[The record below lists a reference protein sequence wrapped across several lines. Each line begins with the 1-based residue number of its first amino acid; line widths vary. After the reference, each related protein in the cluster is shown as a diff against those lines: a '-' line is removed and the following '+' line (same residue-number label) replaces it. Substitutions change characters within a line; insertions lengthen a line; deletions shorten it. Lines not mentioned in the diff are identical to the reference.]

1 MSKKYRLCLMTLSLI
16 VLICVGW
23 FINKNFAFVIDD
35 FWFTSGLLMLIL
47 VSLIDQPF
55 FVKDSNVFVNAV
67 TASLSLLL
75 VPREERNAIFW
86 CFIIVV
92 SYLIIS
98 SYVLMWL
105 RNRELYEETKCIQIM
120 SRINRQIGSPETMF
134 STFFLW
140 GAIRQ
145 YGINSTKFNAL
156 LWFWVIFTIF
166 NIPSLAKTIET
177 FFEGQ
182 KNGNAENAVGKIFG
196 VQAKNTFLI
205 KLFETCNMS
214 LERFDFVEYLYSVD
228 DKIHRGLV
236 LDVYQLDQEQWVKVL
251 TTPEID
257 AFFSDTIINH
267 KSDLIYKVVEPSQ
280 NDYLEHFVGLVSE
293 NSVTEKIKFIYN
305 STVDVRTGELIEVN
319 IGQHKVLYQIVQ
331 GITQTEQLEKKNES
345 AYIIGEAIQL
355 GEWNN
360 EIGRFEQFGWVP
372 TINTP
377 IFIAS
382 DISSP
387 QILET
392 EYQIGKVPKT
402 NYPVIINKEIAVT
415 HHTAI
420 LGITGTG
427 KSVFARNLINQI
439 ADKETRVII
448 VDLTGEYRDK
458 DSSLQ
463 SIIKTEDAEIISK
476 CIEKITEEM
485 GKFANQRNIQ
495 MMEKCEEEIKKRF
508 DKAITEFLNGDM
520 IKVIFELEDITNNAN
535 VLDYTRWFFWVLFNI
550 AKKTKNYGKRVC
562 VVLEEA
568 HTVVPE
574 ISTMGTSDN
583 ASRATVN
590 SISQIALQG
599 RKYNIGFIV
608 IAQRTANVS
617 KTVLTQC
624 NSIVVFQE
632 LDKTSSEFLL
642 NYMGKDFASIL
653 PTLKPRTAIAM
664 GKAFR
669 STTPM
674 VFEVPTISE

>member
-177 FFEGQ
+177 FFVGQ

-257 AFFSDTIINH
+257 AFFSDTIISH

-280 NDYLEHFVGLVSE
+280 NDYLERFVGLVSE

-345 AYIIGEAIQL
+345 AYIIGEALQL

-382 DISSP
+382 DILSP

-392 EYQIGKVPKT
+392 EYQIGNVPKT
-402 NYPVIINKEIAVT
+402 NYPVIINKETAVT

-439 ADKETRVII
+439 ADAETRVII
-448 VDLTGEYRDK
+448 VDLTGEYREK
-458 DSSLQ
+458 DPSLQ
-463 SIIKTEDAEIISK
+463 AIVKKEDEELIGKCVETIAKEMAEFANKRNLDLISK
-476 CIEKITEEM
+476 CECKIKQLFAESIETFLT
-485 GKFANQRNIQ
+485 GNIN
-495 MMEKCEEEIKKRF
+495 K
-508 DKAITEFLNGDM
+508 T
-520 IKVIFELEDITNNAN
+520 IFELGDITNSASI
-535 VLDYTRWFFWVLFNI
+535 LEYTRWFFWVLFNV
-550 AKKTKNYGKRVC
+550 AKVKKNYGKRVC

-568 HTVVPE
+568 HTVIPE
-574 ISTMGTSDN
+574 ISTMGASDN
-583 ASRATVN
+583 ASKATVN

-599 RKYNIGFIV
+599 RKYDIGFIV

-642 NYMGKDFASIL
+642 NYMGKDFVSIL
-653 PTLKPRTAIAM
+653 PTLKPRTAIAI

-674 VFEVPTISE
+674 VFEVPIIVE

>member
-1 MSKKYRLCLMTLSLI
+1 MSKKYRLCLMTLSLV

-23 FINKNFAFVIDD
+23 FINKNFAFLIDD

-75 VPREERNAIFW
+75 VPREERNSIFW

-280 NDYLEHFVGLVSE
+280 NDYLERFVGLVSE

-305 STVDVRTGELIEVN
+305 STVDVRIGELIEVN

-382 DISSP
+382 DILSP
-387 QILET
+387 QIIAT
-392 EYQIGKVPKT
+392 EYQIGNVPKT
-402 NYPVIINKEIAVT
+402 NYPVIINKETAVT

-439 ADKETRVII
+439 ADEETRVII
-448 VDLTGEYRDK
+448 VDLTGEYK
-458 DSSLQ
+458 EKNPGLQ
-463 SIIKTEDAEIISK
+463 SIVKKEDAEVIGEY
-476 CIEKITEEM
+476 IEKIAQEM
-485 GKFANQRNIQ
+485 GKFANQRDLQKITYW
-495 MMEKCEEEIKKRF
+495 ETEIKKRF
-508 DKAITEFLNGDM
+508 GMAIKGFLNGD
-520 IKVIFELEDITNNAN
+520 IAKVIFELEDITNNAN
-535 VLDYTRWFFWVLFNI
+535 VLDYTRWFFWVLFKI
-550 AKKTKNYGKRVC
+550 AKNAKNYGKRVC

-568 HTVVPE
+568 HTVIPE

-642 NYMGKDFASIL
+642 NYMGKDFVSIL

-674 VFEVPTISE
+674 VFEVPVINE